1 MVVDQVSDTEV
12 DRVFHALADA
22 TRRDIVRRVID
33 AEQSISELA
42 RNYAMSITAVQKH
55 VTVLQDAGLVVKQ
68 RRGREQRVTG
78 QRDALGR
85 AQALLDEYERLWR
98 DRFARMG
105 DVLRQGD
112 DRWA

>member
-33 AEQSISELA
+33 AEQSISE
-42 RNYAMSITAVQKH
+42 H